1 MIGWMALLL
10 MVRMDLLVS
19 MFFNKDFT
27 KGHPL
32 GTFLW
37 EKEKKIINF
46 FFFKLFQF
54 FIKKKKKIPEMVY

>member
-19 MFFNKDFT
+19 MFFNNDFT

-37 EKEKKIINF
+37 EKEKKIINYYF
-46 FFFKLFQF
+46 FFSF
-54 FIKKKKKIPEMVY
+54 FNFPLKKKITEMVY